1 MRFEPPH
8 SSAAWTAPSR
18 ISTSSIASAARTRPA
33 RHLSVPGS
41 DWRPR
46 QRRTEAAKLGW
57 AVSRQRARNH
67 ARTSGH
73 SPDCKAWP
81 MISSA
86 GWEMPSSRRVG
97 FEGGT
102 QRRLQPRLCR
112 TLSQNRFRLSIGN
125 VDDFRSGGEFWILC
139 SAQRCIH
146 HDKRSEL
153 LWIGAWRVPLGWL
166 VNCPSPGLR
175 KPGSERRVG
184 GISLN
189 V

>member
-33 RHLSVPGS
+33 RHVSVPGS

-73 SPDCKAWP
+73 FPDCKAWP

-86 GWEMPSSRRVG
+86 GWEMPSSNGSASKEARSADCSRACAG
-97 FEGGT
+97 
-102 QRRLQPRLCR
+102 L
-112 TLSQNRFRLSIGN
+112 LSQNRFRLSIGN

-153 LWIGAWRVPLGWL
+153 LWIGAWRVPLGWP
-166 VNCPSPGLR
+166 VNCPSPGLQ